1 MKFIYTLMFITA
13 AALLSGCVTGRNSLV
28 LDAVGPAWS
37 QPAEASPPLTNG
49 TLVVYSAYRISAD
62 FDESDPRRPE
72 YSDYKIFTTDGK
84 LLRKVHNKSGTI
96 LQDVVKVELSP
107 GKYNVVARANGYG
120 YVTVPVMI
128 APQQSTILHL
138 EGDSWSDQSVFN
150 QTNAVRLPDGLIV
163 GWKAAPNLE
172 SAK

>member
-37 QPAEASPPLTNG
+37 QPAEASPVLTNG

-163 GWKAAPNLE
+163 GWKAAPNL
-172 SAK
+172 